1 MAAVYLK
8 LVNMS
13 IAACW
18 LILVVML
25 IRRLFVRMPKWILCI
40 LWAVVAVRL
49 VCPVSFESRLSLIPS
64 TQTVSDTVLDGSGF
78 KVETGF
84 KAVDNQINRYTDY
97 HRSETTDIKGDS
109 GRITD
114 VIKILSLI
122 WITGMSAFILYFIAV
137 WFYTSYRVRESVCVK
152 DNVRIC
158 DNVKSPFVFGLI
170 RPGIYLPS
178 GINEKYMS
186 YVTAHEAAH
195 LKRKDNWW
203 KPIGFLLLCIYWFN
217 PLMWIAF
224 ILFCRDIEAA
234 CDEKVIK
241 DLDLNS
247 RREYSKALLS
257 CSVHRKIVMVYSPA
271 FGEVNVKER
280 IKNIMNYKK
289 TTVWIGTAAAVVCI
303 AVMVCFLTNPGNG
316 VQGNNSDGVTDSL
329 AANETSGED
338 ELVFRYK
345 VRPGDDL
352 YCTPAV
358 TLNYKDKTFSFSY
371 DVFSSY
377 LSYGTFSEENGKIT
391 AVTDDGWYTYIF
403 EVKDEDTI
411 AFVGAGSSAIIMT
424 EGEPVIKD
432 GSEFIRQK

>member
-1 MAAVYLK
+1 MTAVFLK

-18 LILVVML
+18 LILAVML
-25 IRRLFVRMPKWILCI
+25 IRRLFSGMPKWVLCI

-49 VCPVSFESRLSLIPS
+49 VCPLSFESRLSLIPS
-64 TQTVSDTVLDGSGF
+64 TQTISDNVLDGSGF

-84 KAVDNQINRYTDY
+84 KAVDNQINRYADY
-97 HRSETTDIKGDS
+97 QRSETADIEEKS
-109 GRITD
+109 RVD
-114 VIKILSLI
+114 VIKVLSLI
-122 WITGMSAFILYFIAV
+122 WISGMSALVIYFIAA
-137 WFYTSYRVRESVCVK
+137 WIYTAYRVRESVWIK

-241 DLDLNS
+241 DFDLNS
-247 RREYSKALLS
+247 RKEYSKALLS
-257 CSVHRKIVMVYSPA
+257 CSAQRKMVMVYSPA

-280 IKNIMNYKK
+280 VKNIMNYKK
-289 TTVWIGTAAAVVCI
+289 PTVWIGAAAAVVCI
-303 AVMVCFLTNPGNG
+303 AVMVCFLTNPANG
-316 VQGNNSDGVTDSL
+316 VQGNNSDGVTGGP

-338 ELVFRYK
+338 EQVFRYK
-345 VRPGDDL
+345 VRPGDEL
-352 YCTPAV
+352 YCTPSV
-358 TLNYKDKTFSFSY
+358 WLNYKDNTFSFGY
-371 DVFSSY
+371 DSLSSY

-391 AVTDDGWYTYIF
+391 AVTDDGLYTYIF

-411 AFVGAGSSAIIMT
+411 AFVEDGSSAIIMT
-424 EGEPVIKD
+424 KGDSVVKD